1 MQLLL
6 FNTLY
11 LDDADMRQGLKG
23 KGKLNGIIKD
33 VPNTQ
38 VTISFFFV
46 CWYLFINFIFK
57 KRVFLTFHQGLQQV
71 VARDRRD

>member
-11 LDDADMRQGLKG
+11 LGDADMRQGLKG

-33 VPNTQ
+33 VPHTQ

-57 KRVFLTFHQGLQQV
+57 KRVFLTFHQGLQ
-71 VARDRRD
+71 

>member
-11 LDDADMRQGLKG
+11 LDDSDMRQGLKG

-46 CWYLFINFIFK
+46 CWYLFINVIFK
-57 KRVFLTFHQGLQQV
+57 KRVFLTFHEGLQ
-71 VARDRRD
+71 